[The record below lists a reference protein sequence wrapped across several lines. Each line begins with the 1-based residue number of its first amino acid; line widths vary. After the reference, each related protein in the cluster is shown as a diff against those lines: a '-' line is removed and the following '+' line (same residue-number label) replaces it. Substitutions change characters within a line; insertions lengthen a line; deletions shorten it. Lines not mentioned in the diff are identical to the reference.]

1 MNAGRSVS
9 YGINPGPPLNLISQ
23 LVRAG
28 KAGMSWLVIRLLRVR
43 QGLKNR
49 H

>member
-1 MNAGRSVS
+1 MNASRSVS

-23 LVRAG
+23 LGRAG
-28 KAGMSWLVIRLLRVR
+28 KAGMPWLVIRLQRAR